1 MFSSSKFIRRRS
13 FSLGNGICC
22 PSVTYVLTNLP
33 QPIFIKGMKSN
44 VDWDAWERISR
55 LDGDFCYCDE
65 ILMSHRI
72 HEESTTT
79 EVIQDTGRSKEDLAM
94 LKKFWPNWIAGIIE
108 SKYKD
113 SEKQNDL

>member
-1 MFSSSKFIRRRS
+1 MIAK
-13 FSLGNGICC
+13 N
-22 PSVTYVLTNLP
+22 PKKNH
-33 QPIFIKGMKSN
+33 IKQS
-44 VDWDAWERISR
+44 
-55 LDGDFCYCDE
+55 
-65 ILMSHRI
+65 
-72 HEESTTT
+72 